1 MEVAGKWVVPENDY
15 LYPPYLRYSF
25 KRTHMIYLKQIRL
38 LDPDLVKGDVKYPYA
53 VPAVRHIEAFLFDRP
68 LTFLVGENG
77 MGKSTVLEA
86 LMKKLPSD
94 HTMIYDGEDYGAVK
108 IAVNDLHEQ
117 IAPVFERKPD
127 DVFVFRA
134 ESFFNYADRIDREAR
149 RQSFDY
155 GRSYVLDRLGGRMLL
170 QQSHG
175 ESFMSLFL
183 NYSEKNTLF
192 ILDEPEAA
200 LSPARQMGLLVRM
213 RELVE
218 RGCQFIVSTHSP
230 ILLGYPGARIYQVE
244 ETGVAAVAYEE
255 TEPYTLTKYFLDHT
269 DRMLHE
275 LGF

>member
-1 MEVAGKWVVPENDY
+1 
-15 LYPPYLRYSF
+15 
-25 KRTHMIYLKQIRL
+25 MIYLKQIRL
-38 LDPDLVKGDVKYPYA
+38 LDPDRVKGDVKYPYA
-53 VPAVRHIEAFLFDRP
+53 VPAVRHIESLLFDRP

-94 HTMIYDGEDYGAVK
+94 HTMMYDGEDYGAVK